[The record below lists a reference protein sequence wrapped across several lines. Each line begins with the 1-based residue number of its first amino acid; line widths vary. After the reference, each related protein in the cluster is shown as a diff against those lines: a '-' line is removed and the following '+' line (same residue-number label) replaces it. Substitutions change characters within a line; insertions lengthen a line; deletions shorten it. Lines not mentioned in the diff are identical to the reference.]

1 MAMINEK
8 QRKQLAQQLIE
19 YYIAN
24 CRCTGKE
31 DIKEA
36 VATMQHMAN
45 DCAASMDEGRA
56 ILIGV
61 DMSKAPATH

>member
-1 MAMINEK
+1 MAMIDEK
-8 QRKQLAQQLIE
+8 KRKKLAQQLIE
-19 YYIAN
+19 QYVAS
-24 CRCTGKE
+24 CRCTGKA

-36 VATMQHMAN
+36 VATLQYMAN

-61 DMSKAPATH
+61 NMSGTPTTH